1 MRCAI
6 LLAAFTASA
15 SASGA
20 DNAQIG
26 TDEERA
32 PHVARFAQLMSAPH
46 EWEAFMPPPAEEWYT
61 VTIADVPVGFMQTVV
76 SDADDGG
83 IKTMELMDVQVS
95 RGVDTSKMAFETVFE
110 ESKLELPNVAAVP
123 AGRERYGG
131 VTLMAYD
138 QRFAENTVAMGAR
151 IRDGDIE
158 LTSNNGEKEHV
169 SHVDLPTEDWL
180 GRMHARLEFSRQCRL
195 GAPEIVV
202 QTMRPELG
210 PKVVN
215 LSSTFV
221 RLDDVWD
228 GEQMVESSIWT
239 VSITDVPVNMT
250 ESYPVAGP
258 LRCYRMLQMGL
269 DMPFGFLLAS
279 LSDKEAALEAAKP
292 DANRKLPELV
302 YTMFVPLLAPI
313 DNANEASALRLS
325 VRVKGSKGPVKLELP
340 TAGYQKV
347 TPVKNNA
354 SRLHVT
360 IDLQRPQK
368 ATQQE
373 LDDKDY
379 SSPSA
384 MIDNT
389 DDAVRELAYS
399 LDARLK
405 AAGVAIPADCTS
417 ASADCS
423 LSEKTELQLAYS
435 LRDLVHTHISSK
447 HLSTAYASASET
459 ARTGS
464 GDCTEHAVLLAAVLK
479 ARNIPARVCHGLVYV
494 EQGGSAI
501 TGSAEDGA
509 RDGNV
514 QAEVGAD
521 GGAHDASL
529 TGQFG
534 WHMWS
539 QALIGGAW
547 RDLDATLEVPYSVG
561 HVLVGTSSMSDK
573 EAHQNHM
580 QMAALIGNLEI
591 IVMGVSH
598 QWGQ

>member
-1 MRCAI
+1 
-6 LLAAFTASA
+6 
-15 SASGA
+15 
-20 DNAQIG
+20 
-26 TDEERA
+26 
-32 PHVARFAQLMSAPH
+32 
-46 EWEAFMPPPAEEWYT
+46 
-61 VTIADVPVGFMQTVV
+61 
-76 SDADDGG
+76 
-83 IKTMELMDVQVS
+83 
-95 RGVDTSKMAFETVFE
+95 MAFETVFE

-151 IRDGDIE
+151 IRDGDIK

-279 LSDKEAALEAAKP
+279 LSDKEGALEAAKP

-399 LDARLK
+399 LDARLRP
-405 AAGVAIPADCTS
+405 PASRSRRPASPPPTAPSARRPSCSSRTRCATS
-417 ASADCS
+417 
-423 LSEKTELQLAYS
+423 L
-435 LRDLVHTHISSK
+435 HISSK

-494 EQGGSAI
+494 EQGLRDHRLRRGRREGWQRA
-501 TGSAEDGA
+501 GGGGRRRRRA
-509 RDGNV
+509 RREPHRPV
-514 QAEVGAD
+514 RLAHVVA
-521 GGAHDASL
+521 GAHRRR
-529 TGQFG
+529 
-534 WHMWS
+534 
-539 QALIGGAW
+539 W
-547 RDLDATLEVPYSVG
+547 RDLDATLHVPYSVG